1 MAKPIKLMM
10 KFAKNNSVF
19 YPFFFAEALLFLFLY
34 QLNNQF
40 RKFKVLKG
48 ENDIFSG
55 NYYTFVI
62 RLGLG

>member
-1 MAKPIKLMM
+1 MM

-55 NYYTFVI
+55 NY
-62 RLGLG
+62 